1 LFLKTGPER
10 PISAAMKVSVG
21 VLMCVALLSSPSRAL
36 EASPI
41 AKIIQMISDL
51 QAKILA
57 EGAESQKVYE
67 EFAEFCEHRSK
78 DLQYDIKTGKDEKA
92 ELEATIA
99 KEEAKAG
106 ALDEKIDELAG
117 SIASDE
123 GDLKKATEIRE
134 KEFADFSAEE
144 KELMEVVDMI
154 KRAIGILEREMAKS
168 GAAMVQL
175 KNSGSLVQALNVLVH
190 ASALSA
196 KDGAKLTALIQNT
209 RQADDDAEAGAPEAA
224 TYEGHSSGII
234 ETLENLLEE
243 AEGQLSEARKKE
255 TSSKN
260 NYEMLKQSLEDEIA
274 NANKDLEGAKKSLA
288 ASGEAKATAQGE
300 LTVTAKAL
308 AADIATLEDL
318 HKDCLTKAQDFEA
331 ETKSRSEEL
340 KALAEAK
347 KILKETTGGAEAQT
361 YGLNQESSFFQI
373 TSKAGLA
380 QFEAV
385 RLVRDLA
392 RKDHSRALTQL
403 ASRLEMTV
411 RTSSAQGADPFAK
424 VKGLISDMIASLEE
438 AADADATE
446 KAYCDKELAETRAKK
461 EDKTAEI
468 KKLTTKIDQMSTRSA
483 KLKEEVAALQK
494 ALADLMSAQA
504 EMDALREKEG
514 EAFKKNKAE
523 LEQGLD
529 GVKLA
534 LKVLSDYYDSDAAHN
549 AAEGAGSSII
559 GLLEVAE
566 SDLEKELAEV
576 IATEEMAAAD
586 YEKETKENEI
596 DKVTKE
602 QDVKYKTKEAD
613 ELDAAVAEA
622 TADKTGVQA
631 ELDPVL
637 KYLATLEDRC
647 IAKAETYEEKKAK
660 REAEI
665 AGLKEALSILEGQF
679 LFLQKKVRRTHVP
692 LM

>member
-1 LFLKTGPER
+1 
-10 PISAAMKVSVG
+10 M
-21 VLMCVALLSSPSRAL
+21 

-57 EGAESQKVYE
+57 EGTESQRVYE

-78 DLQYDIKTGKDEKA
+78 DLQYEIKTGKDEKA

-99 KEEAKAG
+99 KEDAKAG

-117 SIASDE
+117 SIATDE

-144 KELMEVVDMI
+144 KELMEVIDMI

-175 KNSGSLVQALNVLVH
+175 KNSGNVVQALTVLVR
-190 ASALSA
+190 ASAIGE
-196 KDGAKLTALIQNT
+196 KDAAKLTALIQNS
-209 RQADDDAEAGAPEAA
+209 RQADEDADTGAPAAA

-260 NYEMLKQSLEDEIA
+260 NYEMLKQSLEDDIA
-274 NANKDLEGAKKSLA
+274 NANKDLDGAKKSLA
-288 ASGEAKATAQGE
+288 ASGEAKATAQGD
-300 LTVTAKAL
+300 LTVTSKAL
-308 AADIATLEDL
+308 AADTATLEDL

-331 ETKSRSEEL
+331 ETKSRTEEL

-347 KILKETTGGAEAQT
+347 KILKETTAGAEAQT
-361 YGLNQESSFFQI
+361 YGLNQESFFQV

-392 RKDHSRALTQL
+392 RKDNSRALAQL

-411 RTSSAQGADPFAK
+411 RTSNAQGADPFAK

-446 KAYCDKELAETRAKK
+446 KAFCDKELAETRAKK
-461 EDKTAEI
+461 ADKTAEI
-468 KKLTTKIDQMSTRSA
+468 EKLTTKIDQMSTRSA

-504 EMDALREKEG
+504 AMDKLREEES

-523 LEQGLD
+523 LEQGLE

-586 YEKETKENEI
+586 YEKETKENAI
-596 DKVTKE
+596 DKATKE
-602 QDVKYKTKEAD
+602 QDVKYKAKEAD

-665 AGLKEALSILEGQF
+665 AGLKEALSILDGQSV
-679 LFLQKKVRRTHVP
+679 FLQRKVRRIIGKP
-692 LM
+692 LV

>member
-1 LFLKTGPER
+1 
-10 PISAAMKVSVG
+10 MV
-21 VLMCVALLSSPSRAL
+21 
-36 EASPI
+36 
-41 AKIIQMISDL
+41 IQMLADL

-57 EGAESQKVYE
+57 EGEESQKVYE

-78 DLQYDIKTGKDEKA
+78 DLQYAIKTGKDDKA

-99 KEEAKAG
+99 KEDATAG
-106 ALDEKIDELAG
+106 ALSEKIDELAA

-123 GDLKKATEIRE
+123 GDLKKATEIRAT
-134 KEFADFSAEE
+134 EFVDFSAEE
-144 KELMEVVDMI
+144 KELVEVIDMI

-168 GAAMVQL
+168 GAAMLQI
-175 KNSGSLVQALNVLVH
+175 KNSGSVVQALNVLVQ
-190 ASALSA
+190 ASALSSQ
-196 KDGAKLTALIQNT
+196 DGAKLTALIQNS
-209 RQADDDAEAGAPEAA
+209 RQEEDEGEPGAPEAA
-224 TYEGHSSGII
+224 TYEGHSGGII
-234 ETLENLLEE
+234 ETLENLEE
-243 AEGQLSEARKKE
+243 AAEGQLSDARKKE

-260 NYEMLKQSLEDEIA
+260 NFEMLKQSLEDEIA
-274 NANKDLEGAKKSLA
+274 NANKDLDGAKKSLA
-288 ASGEAKATAQGE
+288 ASGEAKATAQGD
-300 LTVTAKAL
+300 LTVTSKAL
-308 AADIATLEDL
+308 ATDTATLDDL

-331 ETKSRSEEL
+331 ETKSRTEEL

-361 YGLNQESSFFQI
+361 YGLNQESFLQI
-373 TSKAGLA
+373 TSKASLA

-385 RLVRDLA
+385 RFVRDLA
-392 RKDHSRALTQL
+392 RKENSRALTQL
-403 ASRLEMTV
+403 SSRLEMTV
-411 RTSSAQGADPFAK
+411 RTTADPFAK
-424 VKGLISDMIASLEE
+424 VKGLISDMISSLEE

-446 KAYCDKELAETRAKK
+446 KAYCDKELGETRAKK
-461 EDKTAEI
+461 DDKTAEI
-468 KKLTTKIDQMSTRSA
+468 QKLTTKIDQMSTRSA
-483 KLKEEVAALQK
+483 KLKEEVAGLQK
-494 ALADLMSAQA
+494 ALADLASSQA
-504 EMDALREKEG
+504 EMDKLRETEN
-514 EAFKKNKAE
+514 EAYKKNKAE
-523 LEQGLD
+523 LEQGLE

-534 LKVLSDYYDSDAAHN
+534 LKVLSDYYDSDASHN

-566 SDLEKELAEV
+566 SELEKELAEV

-586 YEKETKENEI
+586 YEKETKENAI

-602 QDVKYKTKEAD
+602 QDVKYKSKEAD

-637 KYLATLEDRC
+637 KYLKTLEDRC

-665 AGLKEALSILEGQF
+665 AGLKEALSILEGQS
-679 LFLQKKVRRTHVP
+679 FLQRKVRRART
-692 LM
+692 

>member
-1 LFLKTGPER
+1 MG
-10 PISAAMKVSVG
+10 
-21 VLMCVALLSSPSRAL
+21 
-36 EASPI
+36 
-41 AKIIQMISDL
+41 
-51 QAKILA
+51 
-57 EGAESQKVYE
+57 ESQKLYE

-106 ALDEKIDELAG
+106 ALDEKIGELAG
-117 SIASDE
+117 AIATDE

-134 KEFADFSAEE
+134 KEYADFSAEE
-144 KELMEVVDMI
+144 KELMEVIDMI

-175 KNSGSLVQALNVLVH
+175 KNSGNVVQALNVLVR
-190 ASALSA
+190 ASALNA
-196 KDGAKLTALIQNT
+196 QDGAKLTALIQSSN
-209 RQADDDAEAGAPEAA
+209 RQSDEDGEAGAPEAA

-260 NYEMLKQSLEDEIA
+260 NYEMLKQSLEDDIA
-274 NANKDLEGAKKSLA
+274 NANKDLDESKKSLA
-288 ASGEAKATAQGE
+288 ASGEATATAQAD
-300 LTVTAKAL
+300 LTVTSKAL

-331 ETKSRSEEL
+331 ETKSRTEEL
-340 KALAEAK
+340 KALAEAR

-361 YGLNQESSFFQI
+361 YGLNQESFFQI

-392 RKDHSRALTQL
+392 RRENSRALTQL
-403 ASRLEMTV
+403 ASRLDMTV

-461 EDKTAEI
+461 DDKTAEI
-468 KKLTTKIDQMSTRSA
+468 EKLTTEIDQMSARSA
-483 KLKEEVAALQK
+483 KLKKEVAALQK
-494 ALADLMSAQA
+494 ALADLMSSQA
-504 EMDALREKEG
+504 EMDKLREEEKT
-514 EAFKKNKAE
+514 AYTKNRAE

-534 LKVLSDYYDSDAAHN
+534 LKVLSDYYDSDASHN

-576 IATEEMAAAD
+576 IATEEMAAAT

-596 DKVTKE
+596 EKVTKE
-602 QDVKYKTKEAD
+602 QDVKYKTK
-613 ELDAAVAEA
+613 
-622 TADKTGVQA
+622 
-631 ELDPVL
+631 P
-637 KYLATLEDRC
+637 C
-647 IAKAETYEEKKAK
+647 
-660 REAEI
+660 
-665 AGLKEALSILEGQF
+665 
-679 LFLQKKVRRTHVP
+679 
-692 LM
+692 

>member
-1 LFLKTGPER
+1 
-10 PISAAMKVSVG
+10 M
-21 VLMCVALLSSPSRAL
+21 

-57 EGAESQKVYE
+57 EGAQSQKVYE
-67 EFAEFCEHRSK
+67 EFAEYCEHRSK
-78 DLQYDIKTGKDEKA
+78 DLQYEIKTGKDEKA

-99 KEEAKAG
+99 KEDAKSG
-106 ALDEKIDELAG
+106 ALGEKIDELAG
-117 SIASDE
+117 AIATDE

-144 KELMEVVDMI
+144 KELMEVIDMI

-175 KNSGSLVQALNVLVH
+175 KNSNSVVQALNVLVH

-196 KDGAKLTALIQNT
+196 QDGTKLTALIQNSK
-209 RQADDDAEAGAPEAA
+209 QAEEEEEAGAPEAA
-224 TYEGHSSGII
+224 TYEGHSTGII

-260 NYEMLKQSLEDEIA
+260 NYEMLKQSLEDDIA
-274 NANKDLEGAKKSLA
+274 NANKDLDEAKKSLA
-288 ASGEAKATAQGE
+288 ASGEAKATAQGD
-300 LTVTAKAL
+300 LTVTSKAL
-308 AADIATLEDL
+308 AADISTLDDL

-331 ETKSRSEEL
+331 ETKSRTEEL

-347 KILKETTGGAEAQT
+347 KILKETTAGAEAQT
-361 YGLNQESSFFQI
+361 YGLNQESFLQI

-392 RKDHSRALTQL
+392 RKENSRALAQL

-411 RTSSAQGADPFAK
+411 RTGSAQGADPFAK

-446 KAYCDKELAETRAKK
+446 KAFCDKELAETRAKK
-461 EDKTAEI
+461 DDKTAEI
-468 KKLTTKIDQMSTRSA
+468 EKLSTKIDQMSTRSA
-483 KLKEEVAALQK
+483 KLKEEVAGLQK
-494 ALADLMSAQA
+494 ALADLMNAQA
-504 EMDALREKEG
+504 EMDKLRSE
-514 EAFKKNKAE
+514 EAEAYKKNRAE
-523 LEQGLD
+523 LEQGLE

-534 LKVLSDYYDSDAAHN
+534 LKVLSDYYDSDASHN

-576 IATEEMAAAD
+576 IATEEMAAAT
-586 YEKETKENEI
+586 YEKETKENTI
-596 DKVTKE
+596 DKASKE

-622 TADKTGVQA
+622 TADKTGVEA
-631 ELDPVL
+631 ELAPVL

-665 AGLKEALSILEGQF
+665 AGLKEALSILEGQSV
-679 LFLQKKVRRTHVP
+679 FLQRKARRTKHTP

>member
-1 LFLKTGPER
+1 
-10 PISAAMKVSVG
+10 
-21 VLMCVALLSSPSRAL
+21 
-36 EASPI
+36 
-41 AKIIQMISDL
+41 
-51 QAKILA
+51 
-57 EGAESQKVYE
+57 
-67 EFAEFCEHRSK
+67 
-78 DLQYDIKTGKDEKA
+78 
-92 ELEATIA
+92 
-99 KEEAKAG
+99 
-106 ALDEKIDELAG
+106 
-117 SIASDE
+117 
-123 GDLKKATEIRE
+123 
-134 KEFADFSAEE
+134 
-144 KELMEVVDMI
+144 
-154 KRAIGILEREMAKS
+154 MAKS
-168 GAAMVQL
+168 GAAMIQL
-175 KNSGSLVQALNVLVH
+175 KNSGNVIQALNVLVS
-190 ASALSA
+190 ASALNA
-196 KDGAKLTALIQNT
+196 QDGAKLTALIQSSS
-209 RQADDDAEAGAPEAA
+209 RQSDEEGEAGAPEAA

-260 NYEMLKQSLEDEIA
+260 NYEMLKQSLEDDIA
-274 NANKDLEGAKKSLA
+274 NANKDMDAAKKSLA
-288 ASGEAKATAQGE
+288 ASGETAATTQGD

-308 AADIATLEDL
+308 AADISTLEDL

-361 YGLNQESSFFQI
+361 YGLNQESFLQV
-373 TSKAGLA
+373 TSKASSA
-380 QFEAV
+380 QFAAV

-392 RKDHSRALTQL
+392 RKENSRALTQL

-411 RTSSAQGADPFAK
+411 RTSTTDPFAK
-424 VKGLISDMIASLEE
+424 VKGLISDMIESLEE

-468 KKLTTKIDQMSTRSA
+468 EKLTTKIDQMSARSA

-494 ALADLMSAQA
+494 ALADLMSSQA
-504 EMDALREKEG
+504 EMDKLRDEEKT
-514 EAFKKNKAE
+514 AYTKNRAE

-534 LKVLSDYYDSDAAHN
+534 LKVLSDYYDSDASHN

-586 YEKETKENEI
+586 YEKETKENAI

-602 QDVKYKTKEAD
+602 QDVKYKSKEAD

-622 TADKTGVQA
+622 TADRTGVQA

-637 KYLATLEDRC
+637 KYLKTLEDRC

-665 AGLKEALSILEGQF
+665 AGLKEALEILEGQSV
-679 LFLQKKVRRTHVP
+679 FLQRKARRTKHTP

>member
-1 LFLKTGPER
+1 
-10 PISAAMKVSVG
+10 
-21 VLMCVALLSSPSRAL
+21 
-36 EASPI
+36 
-41 AKIIQMISDL
+41 
-51 QAKILA
+51 LA

-78 DLQYDIKTGKDEKA
+78 DLQYEIKTGQDEKA

-117 SIASDE
+117 SIATDE

-144 KELMEVVDMI
+144 KELLEVVDMI

-175 KNSGSLVQALNVLVH
+175 KNAGSVVQALDVLVH
-190 ASALSA
+190 SAALSA
-196 KDGAKLTALIQNT
+196 QDGSKLTALIQNS
-209 RQADDDAEAGAPEAA
+209 RQADEDSDTGAPAAA

-234 ETLENLLEE
+234 ETLEGLLEE

-260 NYEMLKQSLEDEIA
+260 NYEMLKQALEDDIA
-274 NANKDLEGAKKSLA
+274 NANKDLDEAKKNLA
-288 ASGEAKATAQGE
+288 ASGETKATATGD
-300 LTVTAKAL
+300 LTVTSKAL
-308 AADIATLEDL
+308 SADIATLADL

-347 KILKETTGGAEAQT
+347 KILKETTAGAEAQT
-361 YGLNQESSFFQI
+361 YGLNQESFFQV

-392 RKDHSRALTQL
+392 RKENSRALTQL

-468 KKLTTKIDQMSTRSA
+468 EKLTTKIDQMSTRSA
-483 KLKEEVAALQK
+483 KLKEEVAGLQK

-504 EMDALREKEG
+504 EMDKLREE
-514 EAFKKNKAE
+514 ENTAYKKNKAE

-534 LKVLSDYYDSDAAHN
+534 LKVLSDYYDSKADHN

-576 IATEEMAAAD
+576 IATEEMAAAT

-596 DKVTKE
+596 DKATKE

-665 AGLKEALSILEGQF
+665 AGLKDALSILEGQSA
-679 LFLQKKVRRTHVP
+679 FLQRKVRRTVGAP

>member
-1 LFLKTGPER
+1 
-10 PISAAMKVSVG
+10 MKVCVG
-21 VLMCVALLSSPSRAL
+21 MLMCLALLGTPSRAM

-41 AKIIQMISDL
+41 AKIIQMLSDL

-57 EGAESQKVYE
+57 EGTESQRVYE

-78 DLQYDIKTGKDEKA
+78 DLQYEIKTGKDEKA

-99 KEEAKAG
+99 KEDAKAG

-117 SIASDE
+117 SIATDE

-144 KELMEVVDMI
+144 KELMEVIDMI

-175 KNSGSLVQALNVLVH
+175 KNSGNVVQALTVLVR
-190 ASALSA
+190 ASAIDQ
-196 KDGAKLTALIQNT
+196 KDATKLTALIQNS
-209 RQADDDAEAGAPEAA
+209 RQADEDADTGAPAAA

-234 ETLENLLEE
+234 ETLENLLEQ
-243 AEGQLSEARKKE
+243 ADGQLSEARKKE

-260 NYEMLKQSLEDEIA
+260 NYEMLKQSLEDDIA
-274 NANKDLEGAKKSLA
+274 NANKDFDGAKKSLA
-288 ASGEAKATAQGE
+288 ASGEAKATAQGD
-300 LTVTAKAL
+300 LTVTSKAL
-308 AADIATLEDL
+308 AADTATLEDL

-331 ETKSRSEEL
+331 ETKSRTEEL

-347 KILKETTGGAEAQT
+347 KILKETTAGAEAQT
-361 YGLNQESSFFQI
+361 YGLNQESFFQV

-392 RKDHSRALTQL
+392 RKDNSRALAQL

-411 RTSSAQGADPFAK
+411 RTSNAQGADPFAK

-446 KAYCDKELAETRAKK
+446 KAFCDKELAESRAKK
-461 EDKTAEI
+461 ADKTAEI
-468 KKLTTKIDQMSTRSA
+468 EKLTTKIDQMSTRSA

-504 EMDALREKEG
+504 AMDKLRVEES

-523 LEQGLD
+523 LEQGLE

-586 YEKETKENEI
+586 YEKETKENAI
-596 DKVTKE
+596 DKATKE
-602 QDVKYKTKEAD
+602 QDVKYKAKEAD

-660 REAEI
+660 RESEI
-665 AGLKEALSILEGQF
+665 AGLKEALSILDGQSV
-679 LFLQKKVRRTHVP
+679 FLQRKVRRIIGKP
-692 LM
+692 LV

>member
-1 LFLKTGPER
+1 MA
-10 PISAAMKVSVG
+10 I
-21 VLMCVALLSSPSRAL
+21 

-41 AKIIQMISDL
+41 AKVIQMLADL

-57 EGAESQKVYE
+57 EGVESQKVYE

-78 DLQYDIKTGKDEKA
+78 DLQYAIKTGKDDKA

-99 KEEAKAG
+99 KEDATAG
-106 ALDEKIDELAG
+106 ALSEKIDELAA

-123 GDLKKATEIRE
+123 GDLKKATEIRAT
-134 KEFADFSAEE
+134 EFADFSAEE
-144 KELMEVVDMI
+144 KELVEVIDMI

-168 GAAMVQL
+168 GAAMLQL
-175 KNSGSLVQALNVLVH
+175 KNAGSVVQALNVLVH

-196 KDGAKLTALIQNT
+196 QDGAKLTALIQNS
-209 RQADDDAEAGAPEAA
+209 RQEDDEGEPGAPEAA
-224 TYEGHSSGII
+224 TYEGHSGGII
-234 ETLENLLEE
+234 DTLENLLE
-243 AEGQLSEARKKE
+243 AADGQLSDARKKE

-260 NYEMLKQSLEDEIA
+260 NFEMLKQSLEDEIA
-274 NANKDLEGAKKSLA
+274 NANKDMDDAKKSLS
-288 ASGEAKATAQGE
+288 ASGEAKATAQGD
-300 LTVTAKAL
+300 LTVTSKAL
-308 AADIATLEDL
+308 ATDTATLDDL

-331 ETKSRSEEL
+331 ETKSRTEEL

-361 YGLNQESSFFQI
+361 YGLNQESFLQI
-373 TSKAGLA
+373 TSKASLA

-385 RLVRDLA
+385 RFVRDLA
-392 RKDHSRALTQL
+392 RKENSRALTQL
-403 ASRLEMTV
+403 ASRLDMTV
-411 RTSSAQGADPFAK
+411 RTSTADPFAK
-424 VKGLISDMIASLEE
+424 VKGLISDMIESLEE

-446 KAYCDKELAETRAKK
+446 KAFCDKELAETRAKK
-461 EDKTAEI
+461 ADKTAEI
-468 KKLTTKIDQMSTRSA
+468 EKLTTKIDQMSTRSA

-504 EMDALREKEG
+504 AMDKLREEES

-523 LEQGLD
+523 LEQGLE

-586 YEKETKENEI
+586 YEKETKENAI
-596 DKVTKE
+596 DKATKE

-660 REAEI
+660 RESEI
-665 AGLKEALSILEGQF
+665 AGLKEALSILDGQSV
-679 LFLQKKVRRTHVP
+679 FLQRKVRRTKHTP

>member
-1 LFLKTGPER
+1 MA
-10 PISAAMKVSVG
+10 I
-21 VLMCVALLSSPSRAL
+21 

-41 AKIIQMISDL
+41 AKVIQMLADL

-57 EGAESQKVYE
+57 EGVESQKVYE

-78 DLQYDIKTGKDEKA
+78 DLQYAIKTGKDDKA

-99 KEEAKAG
+99 KEDATAG
-106 ALDEKIDELAG
+106 ALSEKIDELAA

-123 GDLKKATEIRE
+123 GDLKKATEIRAT
-134 KEFADFSAEE
+134 EFADFSAEE
-144 KELMEVVDMI
+144 KELVEVIDMI

-175 KNSGSLVQALNVLVH
+175 KNSGGVLEALNVLVH
-190 ASALSA
+190 ASALNA
-196 KDGAKLTALIQNT
+196 QDGEKLTALIQNSK
-209 RQADDDAEAGAPEAA
+209 QAAEDEDAGAPEAA

-260 NYEMLKQSLEDEIA
+260 NYEMLKQSLEDDIA
-274 NANKDLEGAKKSLA
+274 NANKDLDGAKKSLS
-288 ASGEAKATAQGE
+288 ASGEAKATAQGD
-300 LTVTAKAL
+300 LTVTSKAL
-308 AADIATLEDL
+308 ATDTATLDDL

-331 ETKSRSEEL
+331 ETKSRTEEL

-361 YGLNQESSFFQI
+361 YGLNQESFLQI
-373 TSKAGLA
+373 TSKASLA

-385 RLVRDLA
+385 RFVRDLA
-392 RKDHSRALTQL
+392 RKENSRALTQL
-403 ASRLEMTV
+403 ASRLDMTV
-411 RTSSAQGADPFAK
+411 RTSTADPFAK
-424 VKGLISDMIASLEE
+424 VKGLISDMIESLEE

-446 KAYCDKELAETRAKK
+446 KAYCDKELAETNAKK
-461 EDKTAEI
+461 DDKTAEI
-468 KKLTTKIDQMSTRSA
+468 EKLTTKIDQMSARSA

-494 ALADLMSAQA
+494 ALADLMSSQA
-504 EMDALREKEG
+504 EMDKLREE
-514 EAFKKNKAE
+514 ESTAYKKNKAE
-523 LEQGLD
+523 LDQGLD

-534 LKVLSDYYDSDAAHN
+534 LKVLSDYYDSDASHN

-576 IATEEMAAAD
+576 IATEEMAAAT

-596 DKVTKE
+596 DKATKD

-637 KYLATLEDRC
+637 KYLKTLEDRC

-665 AGLKEALSILEGQF
+665 AGLKEALSILEGQSF
-679 LFLQKKVRRTHVP
+679 FLQRKAKRVSGGSP

>member
-1 LFLKTGPER
+1 MAPLRVFVG
-10 PISAAMKVSVG
+10 G
-21 VLMCVALLSSPSRAL
+21 VLMCASWLGTPGMAMDV
-36 EASPI
+36 SPI
-41 AKIIQMISDL
+41 AKVIQMISDL

-78 DLQYDIKTGKDEKA
+78 DLQYEIKTGKDEKA

-99 KEEAKAG
+99 KEAAKAG

-117 SIASDE
+117 SIATDE
-123 GDLKKATEIRE
+123 GDMKKATEIRD

-144 KELMEVVDMI
+144 KELMEVIDMI

-175 KNSGSLVQALNVLVH
+175 KNSNSVVQALNVLVH

-196 KDGAKLTALIQNT
+196 QDGTKLTALIQNSK
-209 RQADDDAEAGAPEAA
+209 QAEEDEEAGAPEAA

-260 NYEMLKQSLEDEIA
+260 NYEMLKQSLEDDIA
-274 NANKDLEGAKKSLA
+274 NANKDLDEAKKSLA
-288 ASGEAKATAQGE
+288 ASGEAKATAQGD
-300 LTVTAKAL
+300 LTVTSKAL
-308 AADIATLEDL
+308 AADISTLDDL

-331 ETKSRSEEL
+331 ETKSRTEEL

-347 KILKETTGGAEAQT
+347 KILKETTAGAEAQT
-361 YGLNQESSFFQI
+361 YGLNQESFLQI

-385 RLVRDLA
+385 RIVRDLA
-392 RKDHSRALTQL
+392 RKENSRALAQL

-411 RTSSAQGADPFAK
+411 RTGSAQGADPFAK

-446 KAYCDKELAETRAKK
+446 KAFCDKELAETRAKK
-461 EDKTAEI
+461 ADKTAEI
-468 KKLTTKIDQMSTRSA
+468 QKLTTKIDQMSSRSA

-494 ALADLMSAQA
+494 A
-504 EMDALREKEG
+504 
-514 EAFKKNKAE
+514 
-523 LEQGLD
+523 
-529 GVKLA
+529 
-534 LKVLSDYYDSDAAHN
+534 
-549 AAEGAGSSII
+549 
-559 GLLEVAE
+559 
-566 SDLEKELAEV
+566 
-576 IATEEMAAAD
+576 
-586 YEKETKENEI
+586 
-596 DKVTKE
+596 
-602 QDVKYKTKEAD
+602 
-613 ELDAAVAEA
+613 
-622 TADKTGVQA
+622 
-631 ELDPVL
+631 
-637 KYLATLEDRC
+637 
-647 IAKAETYEEKKAK
+647 
-660 REAEI
+660 
-665 AGLKEALSILEGQF
+665 
-679 LFLQKKVRRTHVP
+679 
-692 LM
+692 

>member
-1 LFLKTGPER
+1 MG
-10 PISAAMKVSVG
+10 
-21 VLMCVALLSSPSRAL
+21 
-36 EASPI
+36 
-41 AKIIQMISDL
+41 
-51 QAKILA
+51 
-57 EGAESQKVYE
+57 
-67 EFAEFCEHRSK
+67 
-78 DLQYDIKTGKDEKA
+78 
-92 ELEATIA
+92 EATIA
-99 KEEAKAG
+99 KEDAKAG
-106 ALDEKIDELAG
+106 ALDEKIGELAG
-117 SIASDE
+117 SIATDE

-144 KELMEVVDMI
+144 KELLEVIDMI

-168 GAAMVQL
+168 GAAMIQL
-175 KNSGSLVQALNVLVH
+175 KNAGSVVQALNVLVH

-196 KDGAKLTALIQNT
+196 KDGAKLTALIQDS
-209 RQADDDAEAGAPEAA
+209 RQADEDADAGAPAAA

-260 NYEMLKQSLEDEIA
+260 NYEMLKQSLEDDIA
-274 NANKDLEGAKKSLA
+274 NANKDLDASKKALA
-288 ASGEAKATAQGE
+288 ASGETKATAEGD
-300 LTVTAKAL
+300 LTVTSKAL

-361 YGLNQESSFFQI
+361 YGLNQESFFQI
-373 TSKAGLA
+373 TSKANLA

-385 RLVRDLA
+385 RFVRDLA
-392 RKDHSRALTQL
+392 RKENSRALTQL
-403 ASRLEMTV
+403 ASRLDMTV
-411 RTSSAQGADPFAK
+411 RTSTADPFAK
-424 VKGLISDMIASLEE
+424 VKGLISDMIESLEE

-461 EDKTAEI
+461 DDKTAEI
-468 KKLTTKIDQMSTRSA
+468 EKLTTKIDQMSARSA

-494 ALADLMSAQA
+494 ALADLMSSQA
-504 EMDALREKEG
+504 EMDKLREEEG
-514 EAFKKNKAE
+514 TAYKKNKAE

-534 LKVLSDYYDSDAAHN
+534 LKVLSDYYDSDASHN

-566 SDLEKELAEV
+566 SVLEKELAEV

-637 KYLATLEDRC
+637 KYLTTLEDRC

-665 AGLKEALSILEGQF
+665 AGLKEALSILEGASM
-679 LFLQKKVRRTHVP
+679 FLQRKVRHTVGTP

>member
-1 LFLKTGPER
+1 
-10 PISAAMKVSVG
+10 MKVCVC
-21 VLMCVALLSSPSRAL
+21 VLMCLAVLGTPSTAL
-36 EASPI
+36 EVSPI

-99 KEEAKAG
+99 KEAAKSG

-117 SIASDE
+117 SIATDE
-123 GDLKKATEIRE
+123 GDLKKATEIRD

-144 KELMEVVDMI
+144 KELLEVIDMI

-168 GAAMVQL
+168 GAAMIQL
-175 KNSGSLVQALNVLVH
+175 KNAGSVVEALNVLVH

-196 KDGAKLTALIQNT
+196 NDGAKLTALIQNN
-209 RQADDDAEAGAPEAA
+209 RQEDQDSDAGAPAAA

-234 ETLENLLEE
+234 ETLEGLLEE

-260 NYEMLKQSLEDEIA
+260 NYEMLKQSLEDDIA
-274 NANKDLEGAKKSLA
+274 NANKDLDESKKSLA
-288 ASGEAKATAQGE
+288 ASGEATATAQAD
-300 LTVTAKAL
+300 LTVTSKAL

-331 ETKSRSEEL
+331 ETKSRTEEL

-361 YGLNQESSFFQI
+361 YGLNQESFFQI

-392 RKDHSRALTQL
+392 RKENSRALTQL
-403 ASRLEMTV
+403 ASRLDMTV

-461 EDKTAEI
+461 ADKTAEI
-468 KKLTTKIDQMSTRSA
+468 EKLTTKIDQMSTRSA

-504 EMDALREKEG
+504 EMDQLREKES
-514 EAFKKNKAE
+514 EAYKVNKAE

-534 LKVLSDYYDSDAAHN
+534 LKVLSDYYDSDASHN

-586 YEKETKENEI
+586 YEKETKENAI

-602 QDVKYKTKEAD
+602 QDVKYKSKEAD

-637 KYLATLEDRC
+637 KYLKTLEDRC

-665 AGLKEALSILEGQF
+665 AGLKEALSILEGQSV
-679 LFLQKKVRRTHVP
+679 FLQRKVRRTVGT

>member
-1 LFLKTGPER
+1 MA
-10 PISAAMKVSVG
+10 I
-21 VLMCVALLSSPSRAL
+21 

-41 AKIIQMISDL
+41 AKVIQMLADL

-57 EGAESQKVYE
+57 EGVESQKVYE

-78 DLQYDIKTGKDEKA
+78 DLQYAIKTGKDDKA

-99 KEEAKAG
+99 KEDATAG
-106 ALDEKIDELAG
+106 ALSEKIDELAA

-123 GDLKKATEIRE
+123 GDLKKATEIRAT
-134 KEFADFSAEE
+134 EFADFSAEE
-144 KELMEVVDMI
+144 KELVEVIDMI

-168 GAAMVQL
+168 GAAMLQL
-175 KNSGSLVQALNVLVH
+175 KNAGSVVQALNVLVH

-196 KDGAKLTALIQNT
+196 QDGAKLTALIQNS
-209 RQADDDAEAGAPEAA
+209 RQEDDDAEPGAPEAA
-224 TYEGHSSGII
+224 TYEGHSGGII
-234 ETLENLLEE
+234 DTLENLLE
-243 AEGQLSEARKKE
+243 AADGQLSEARKKE

-260 NYEMLKQSLEDEIA
+260 NYEMLKQSLEDDIA
-274 NANKDLEGAKKSLA
+274 NANKDLDGAKKSLS
-288 ASGEAKATAQGE
+288 ASGEAKATAQGD
-300 LTVTAKAL
+300 LTVTSKAL
-308 AADIATLEDL
+308 ATDTATLDDL

-361 YGLNQESSFFQI
+361 YGLVQESFLQI
-373 TSKAGLA
+373 TSKANLA

-385 RLVRDLA
+385 RFVRDLA
-392 RKDHSRALTQL
+392 RKENSRALTQL

-411 RTSSAQGADPFAK
+411 RTNTADPFAK
-424 VKGLISDMIASLEE
+424 VKGLISDMIESLEE

-446 KAYCDKELAETRAKK
+446 KAFCDKELAETRAKK
-461 EDKTAEI
+461 ADKTAEI
-468 KKLTTKIDQMSTRSA
+468 EKLTTKIDQMSTRSA

-504 EMDALREKEG
+504 EMDQLREKES
-514 EAFKKNKAE
+514 EAYKVNKAE
-523 LEQGLD
+523 LEQGLE

-534 LKVLSDYYDSDAAHN
+534 LKVLSDYYDSDASHN

-576 IATEEMAAAD
+576 IATEEMAAAT

-596 DKVTKE
+596 EKVTKE

-622 TADKTGVQA
+622 TADRTGVQA

-637 KYLATLEDRC
+637 KYLKTLEDRC

-660 REAEI
+660 RDAEI
-665 AGLKEALSILEGQF
+665 AGLKEALEILEGQSS
-679 LFLQKKVRRTHVP
+679 FLQRKAKRVSGGSP

>member
-1 LFLKTGPER
+1 MK
-10 PISAAMKVSVG
+10 ISVSV
-21 VLMCVALLSSPSRAL
+21 LICVALFGVPGKAT

-57 EGAESQKVYE
+57 EGAESQKLYE
-67 EFAEFCEHRSK
+67 EFSEFCEHRSK

-99 KEEAKAG
+99 KEEAKSG
-106 ALDEKIDELAG
+106 ALDEKIGELAG
-117 SIASDE
+117 AIATDE

-134 KEFADFSAEE
+134 KEYADFSAEE
-144 KELMEVVDMI
+144 KELMEVSDMI

-168 GAAMVQL
+168 GASMIQL
-175 KNSGSLVQALNVLVH
+175 KNSGNVIQALNVLVR
-190 ASALSA
+190 ASALNA
-196 KDGAKLTALIQNT
+196 QDGAKLTALIQSSN
-209 RQADDDAEAGAPEAA
+209 RQSDEEGEAGAPEAA

-260 NYEMLKQSLEDEIA
+260 NYEMLKQSLEDDIA
-274 NANKDLEGAKKSLA
+274 NANKDMDAAKKSLA
-288 ASGEAKATAQGE
+288 ASGETAATAQGD

-308 AADIATLEDL
+308 AADISTLEDL

-361 YGLNQESSFFQI
+361 YGLNQESFLQI
-373 TSKAGLA
+373 TSKASLA

-385 RLVRDLA
+385 RFVRDLA
-392 RKDHSRALTQL
+392 RKENSRALTQL
-403 ASRLEMTV
+403 SSRLEMTV
-411 RTSSAQGADPFAK
+411 RTSTADPFAK
-424 VKGLISDMIASLEE
+424 VKGLISDMIESLEE

-446 KAYCDKELAETRAKK
+446 KAFCDKELAETRAKK

-468 KKLTTKIDQMSTRSA
+468 EKLTTKIDQMSARSA

-494 ALADLMSAQA
+494 ALADLMSSQA
-504 EMDALREKEG
+504 EMDKLRAEEKT
-514 EAFKKNKAE
+514 AYTKNRAE

-534 LKVLSDYYDSDAAHN
+534 LKVLSDYYDSDASHN

-566 SDLEKELAEV
+566 SDLEKGLAEV
-576 IATEEMAAAD
+576 IATEEMAAAT

-596 DKVTKE
+596 EKVTKE

-637 KYLATLEDRC
+637 KYLKTLEDRC

-665 AGLKEALSILEGQF
+665 AGLKEALQILEGQS
-679 LFLQKKVRRTHVP
+679 FLQRKARRVRGTP

>member
-1 LFLKTGPER
+1 
-10 PISAAMKVSVG
+10 M
-21 VLMCVALLSSPSRAL
+21 
-36 EASPI
+36 
-41 AKIIQMISDL
+41 
-51 QAKILA
+51 
-57 EGAESQKVYE
+57 
-67 EFAEFCEHRSK
+67 
-78 DLQYDIKTGKDEKA
+78 
-92 ELEATIA
+92 
-99 KEEAKAG
+99 
-106 ALDEKIDELAG
+106 
-117 SIASDE
+117 
-123 GDLKKATEIRE
+123 
-134 KEFADFSAEE
+134 
-144 KELMEVVDMI
+144 
-154 KRAIGILEREMAKS
+154 
-168 GAAMVQL
+168 
-175 KNSGSLVQALNVLVH
+175 
-190 ASALSA
+190 
-196 KDGAKLTALIQNT
+196 
-209 RQADDDAEAGAPEAA
+209 
-224 TYEGHSSGII
+224 
-234 ETLENLLEE
+234 
-243 AEGQLSEARKKE
+243 
-255 TSSKN
+255 SSKN
-260 NYEMLKQSLEDEIA
+260 NYEMLKQSLEDDIRF
-274 NANKDLEGAKKSLA
+274 ANKDLDAAKKSLA
-288 ASGEAKATAQGE
+288 ASGETKATAQGD
-300 LTVTAKAL
+300 LTVTSKAL
-308 AADIATLEDL
+308 AADISTLGDL

-361 YGLNQESSFFQI
+361 YGLNQESFFQI

-392 RKDHSRALTQL
+392 RKDNSRALTQL
-403 ASRLEMTV
+403 ASRLEMTL
-411 RTSSAQGADPFAK
+411 RTSNAQGADPFAK

-446 KAYCDKELAETRAKK
+446 KAFCDKELAETRAKK
-461 EDKTAEI
+461 DDKTAEI
-468 KKLTTKIDQMSTRSA
+468 EKLTTKIDQMSTRSA
-483 KLKEEVAALQK
+483 KLKEEVTALQK

-504 EMDALREKEG
+504 EMDKLREEEN
-514 EAFKKNKAE
+514 EAYKKNKAE
-523 LEQGLD
+523 LEQGLE

-534 LKVLSDYYDSDAAHN
+534 LKVLSDYYDSDASHN

-586 YEKETKENEI
+586 YEKETKENAI

-602 QDVKYKTKEAD
+602 QDVKYKSKEAD

-637 KYLATLEDRC
+637 KYLKTLEDRC

-660 REAEI
+660 RDAEI
-665 AGLKEALSILEGQF
+665 AGLKEALSILEGQS
-679 LFLQKKVRRTHVP
+679 FLQRKARRTVGT

>member
-1 LFLKTGPER
+1 
-10 PISAAMKVSVG
+10 MKVCVG
-21 VLMCVALLSSPSRAL
+21 VLMCVALLGTPSRAL

-78 DLQYDIKTGKDEKA
+78 DLQYDIKTGSDEKA

-99 KEEAKAG
+99 KETAKSG

-117 SIASDE
+117 AIATDE
-123 GDLKKATEIRE
+123 GDLKKATEIRD

-144 KELMEVVDMI
+144 KELMEVIDMI

-168 GAAMVQL
+168 GASMLQL
-175 KNSGSLVQALNVLVH
+175 KNTGSVVQALNVLVQ

-196 KDGAKLTALIQNT
+196 KDGAKLTALVQES
-209 RQADDDAEAGAPEAA
+209 RQADQDADAGAPEAA

-234 ETLENLLEE
+234 ETLESLLEE

-260 NYEMLKQSLEDEIA
+260 NYEMLKQSLEDDIA
-274 NANKDLEGAKKSLA
+274 NANKDLDEAKTNLA
-288 ASGEAKATAQGE
+288 KSGEEIATAQAD
-300 LTVTAKAL
+300 LTVTSKAL
-308 AADIATLEDL
+308 SADIATLADL

-361 YGLNQESSFFQI
+361 YGLNQESFFQI

-385 RLVRDLA
+385 RMVRDLA
-392 RKDHSRALTQL
+392 RRENSRALTQL

-411 RTSSAQGADPFAK
+411 RTGTAQGADPFAK

-468 KKLTTKIDQMSTRSA
+468 EKLTTKIDQMSTRSA

-504 EMDALREKEG
+504 EMDALREKES
-514 EAFKKNKAE
+514 EAYKVNKAE

-534 LKVLSDYYDSDAAHN
+534 LKVLSDYYDSDASHN

-576 IATEEMAAAD
+576 IATEEMAAAN

-622 TADKTGVQA
+622 TADKTGVEA
-631 ELDPVL
+631 ELAPVL
-637 KYLATLEDRC
+637 KYLKTLEDRC

-665 AGLKEALSILEGQF
+665 QGLKEALSILEGASM
-679 LFLQKKVRRTHVP
+679 FLQRKVRHTVGTP

>member
-1 LFLKTGPER
+1 MDQETD
-10 PISAAMKVSVG
+10 
-21 VLMCVALLSSPSRAL
+21 
-36 EASPI
+36 
-41 AKIIQMISDL
+41 QD
-51 QAKILA
+51 
-57 EGAESQKVYE
+57 
-67 EFAEFCEHRSK
+67 
-78 DLQYDIKTGKDEKA
+78 T
-92 ELEATIA
+92 
-99 KEEAKAG
+99 
-106 ALDEKIDELAG
+106 
-117 SIASDE
+117 
-123 GDLKKATEIRE
+123 
-134 KEFADFSAEE
+134 
-144 KELMEVVDMI
+144 
-154 KRAIGILEREMAKS
+154 
-168 GAAMVQL
+168 
-175 KNSGSLVQALNVLVH
+175 
-190 ASALSA
+190 
-196 KDGAKLTALIQNT
+196 
-209 RQADDDAEAGAPEAA
+209 EAGAPEAA

-243 AEGQLSEARKKE
+243 AEGQLSEARKEE
-255 TSSKN
+255 TSAKN

-274 NANKDLEGAKKSLA
+274 FSNKDFDGAKKSLA
-288 ASGEAKATAQGE
+288 ASGEAKATAQGD
-300 LTVTAKAL
+300 LTVTSKAL
-308 AADIATLEDL
+308 AADTATLEDL

-361 YGLNQESSFFQI
+361 YGLNQESFFQI

-392 RKDHSRALTQL
+392 RKENSRALTQL
-403 ASRLEMTV
+403 ASRLDMTV
-411 RTSSAQGADPFAK
+411 RMGSAQGADPFAK

-438 AADADATE
+438 AAAADATE
-446 KAYCDKELAETRAKK
+446 KAYCDKELAESRAKK
-461 EDKTAEI
+461 ADKTAEI
-468 KKLTTKIDQMSTRSA
+468 EKLTTKIDQMSTRSA
-483 KLKEEVAALQK
+483 KLKEEVAAVQK

-504 EMDALREKEG
+504 EMDQLREKES
-514 EAFKKNKAE
+514 EAYKVNKAE

-534 LKVLSDYYDSDAAHN
+534 LKVLSDYYDSDASHN

-576 IATEEMAAAD
+576 IATEEMAAAN
-586 YEKETKENEI
+586 YEKETKENTIE
-596 DKVTKE
+596 KATKE
-602 QDVKYKTKEAD
+602 QDVKYKSKEAD

-622 TADKTGVQA
+622 TADRTGVQA

-660 REAEI
+660 RDAEI
-665 AGLKEALSILEGQF
+665 AGLKEALSILEGQSA
-679 LFLQKKVRRTHVP
+679 FLQRKVRRSRGGTP

>member
-1 LFLKTGPER
+1 MLRQEP
-10 PISAAMKVSVG
+10 SMK
-21 VLMCVALLSSPSRAL
+21 
-36 EASPI
+36 
-41 AKIIQMISDL
+41 
-51 QAKILA
+51 
-57 EGAESQKVYE
+57 
-67 EFAEFCEHRSK
+67 
-78 DLQYDIKTGKDEKA
+78 
-92 ELEATIA
+92 
-99 KEEAKAG
+99 
-106 ALDEKIDELAG
+106 KIDELAG
-117 SIASDE
+117 SIATDE
-123 GDLKKATEIRE
+123 GDMKRATEIRD

-144 KELMEVVDMI
+144 KELLEVTEMI

-175 KNSGSLVQALNVLVH
+175 KNAGSVVEALNVLVH

-196 KDGAKLTALIQNT
+196 KDGSKLTALIQNSK
-209 RQADDDAEAGAPEAA
+209 QADEDTDTGAPAAA

-243 AEGQLSEARKKE
+243 ADGQLSEARKKE
-255 TSSKN
+255 TSTKN
-260 NYEMLKQSLEDEIA
+260 NYEMLKQSLEDDIA
-274 NANKDLEGAKKSLA
+274 NANKDFDGAKKSLA
-288 ASGEAKATAQGE
+288 ASGEAKATAEGD
-300 LTVTAKAL
+300 LTVTSKAL
-308 AADIATLEDL
+308 ATDTATLEDL

-347 KILKETTGGAEAQT
+347 KILKETTGSAEAQT

-373 TSKAGLA
+373 TAKAGLA
-380 QFEAV
+380 QFEAI

-446 KAYCDKELAETRAKK
+446 KAYCDKELGETRAKK

-468 KKLTTKIDQMSTRSA
+468 EKLTTKIDQMSTRSA
-483 KLKEEVAALQK
+483 KLREEVAGLQK
-494 ALADLMSAQA
+494 ALADLSSSQA
-504 EMDALREKEG
+504 EMDRLREVEG
-514 EAFKKNKAE
+514 EAYKKNRAE

-534 LKVLSDYYDSDAAHN
+534 LKVLSDYYDSDASHN

-576 IATEEMAAAD
+576 IATEEMAAAT
-586 YEKETKENEI
+586 YEKETKENTI
-596 DKVTKE
+596 DK
-602 QDVKYKTKEAD
+602 
-613 ELDAAVAEA
+613 AA
-622 TADKTGVQA
+622 KVQV
-631 ELDPVL
+631 PVSS
-637 KYLATLEDRC
+637 AC
-647 IAKAETYEEKKAK
+647 
-660 REAEI
+660 
-665 AGLKEALSILEGQF
+665 
-679 LFLQKKVRRTHVP
+679 
-692 LM
+692 

>member
-1 LFLKTGPER
+1 
-10 PISAAMKVSVG
+10 M
-21 VLMCVALLSSPSRAL
+21 
-36 EASPI
+36 
-41 AKIIQMISDL
+41 
-51 QAKILA
+51 
-57 EGAESQKVYE
+57 
-67 EFAEFCEHRSK
+67 
-78 DLQYDIKTGKDEKA
+78 
-92 ELEATIA
+92 
-99 KEEAKAG
+99 
-106 ALDEKIDELAG
+106 
-117 SIASDE
+117 
-123 GDLKKATEIRE
+123 
-134 KEFADFSAEE
+134 
-144 KELMEVVDMI
+144 
-154 KRAIGILEREMAKS
+154 
-168 GAAMVQL
+168 
-175 KNSGSLVQALNVLVH
+175 
-190 ASALSA
+190 
-196 KDGAKLTALIQNT
+196 
-209 RQADDDAEAGAPEAA
+209 
-224 TYEGHSSGII
+224 
-234 ETLENLLEE
+234 
-243 AEGQLSEARKKE
+243 
-255 TSSKN
+255 
-260 NYEMLKQSLEDEIA
+260 
-274 NANKDLEGAKKSLA
+274 
-288 ASGEAKATAQGE
+288 
-300 LTVTAKAL
+300 
-308 AADIATLEDL
+308 
-318 HKDCLTKAQDFEA
+318 
-331 ETKSRSEEL
+331 KSRSEEL

-392 RKDHSRALTQL
+392 RKDNSRALAQL

-411 RTSSAQGADPFAK
+411 RTSNAQGADPFAK

-468 KKLTTKIDQMSTRSA
+468 EKLTTKIDQMSTRSA

-504 EMDALREKEG
+504 EMDKLREVEG
-514 EAFKKNKAE
+514 EAYKKNRAE

-534 LKVLSDYYDSDAAHN
+534 LKVLSDYYDSDASHN

-576 IATEEMAAAD
+576 IATEEMAAAT

-622 TADKTGVQA
+622 AADKTGVQA

-637 KYLATLEDRC
+637 KYLKTLEDRC

-665 AGLKEALSILEGQF
+665 AGLKEALQILEGQS
-679 LFLQKKVRRTHVP
+679 FLQRKAKRVRGGTP

>member
-1 LFLKTGPER
+1 
-10 PISAAMKVSVG
+10 
-21 VLMCVALLSSPSRAL
+21 
-36 EASPI
+36 
-41 AKIIQMISDL
+41 
-51 QAKILA
+51 
-57 EGAESQKVYE
+57 
-67 EFAEFCEHRSK
+67 
-78 DLQYDIKTGKDEKA
+78 
-92 ELEATIA
+92 
-99 KEEAKAG
+99 
-106 ALDEKIDELAG
+106 
-117 SIASDE
+117 
-123 GDLKKATEIRE
+123 
-134 KEFADFSAEE
+134 
-144 KELMEVVDMI
+144 
-154 KRAIGILEREMAKS
+154 
-168 GAAMVQL
+168 
-175 KNSGSLVQALNVLVH
+175 
-190 ASALSA
+190 
-196 KDGAKLTALIQNT
+196 
-209 RQADDDAEAGAPEAA
+209 
-224 TYEGHSSGII
+224 
-234 ETLENLLEE
+234 
-243 AEGQLSEARKKE
+243 
-255 TSSKN
+255 
-260 NYEMLKQSLEDEIA
+260 MLKQSLEDDIA
-274 NANKDLEGAKKSLA
+274 NANKDLDAAKKSLA
-288 ASGEAKATAQGE
+288 SSGETEATAQGD

-347 KILKETTGGAEAQT
+347 KILKETTAGAEAQT
-361 YGLNQESSFFQI
+361 YGLNQESFLQI

-392 RKDHSRALTQL
+392 RKENSRALTQL

-411 RTSSAQGADPFAK
+411 RTNTADPFAK

-446 KAYCDKELAETRAKK
+446 KAFCDKELAETNAKK
-461 EDKTAEI
+461 DDKSAEI
-468 KKLTTKIDQMSTRSA
+468 EKLSTKIDQMSTRSA

-504 EMDALREKEG
+504 EMDKLREEEN
-514 EAFKKNKAE
+514 EAYKKNKAE

-534 LKVLSDYYDSDAAHN
+534 LKVLSDYYDSDASHN

-576 IATEEMAAAD
+576 IATEEMAAARYD
-586 YEKETKENEI
+586 KETKENAIE
-596 DKVTKE
+596 KTTKE

-622 TADKTGVQA
+622 TADKTAVQA

-637 KYLATLEDRC
+637 KYLKTLEGRC

-660 REAEI
+660 RDAEI
-665 AGLKEALSILEGQF
+665 AGLKEALEILEGQSS
-679 LFLQKKVRRTHVP
+679 FLQRKVRRVIGGSS
-692 LM
+692 MM

>member
-1 LFLKTGPER
+1 
-10 PISAAMKVSVG
+10 MKLCVG
-21 VLMCVALLSSPSRAL
+21 VLMCAALLGIPGRAM

-57 EGAESQKVYE
+57 EGTESQKLYE

-99 KEEAKAG
+99 KEKAKAG

-117 SIASDE
+117 SIATDE
-123 GDLKKATEIRE
+123 ADLKKATEIRE
-134 KEFADFSAEE
+134 KEYADFSAEE
-144 KELMEVVDMI
+144 KELMEVIDMI

-168 GAAMVQL
+168 GTAMVQL
-175 KNSGSLVQALNVLVH
+175 KNSGNVVEALNVLVR
-190 ASALSA
+190 ASALNA
-196 KDGAKLTALIQNT
+196 QDGAKLTALIQNS
-209 RQADDDAEAGAPEAA
+209 RQSEEEEDAGAPEAA
-224 TYEGHSSGII
+224 TYEGQSSGII

-260 NYEMLKQSLEDEIA
+260 NYEMLKQSVEDDIA
-274 NANKDLEGAKKSLA
+274 NANKDLDATKKTLA
-288 ASGEAKATAQGE
+288 ASGETAATAQGD
-300 LTVTAKAL
+300 LTVTSKAL

-318 HKDCLTKAQDFEA
+318 HKDCLSKAQDFEA

-347 KILKETTGGAEAQT
+347 KILNETTGGAEAQT
-361 YGLNQESSFFQI
+361 YGLNQESFLQI
-373 TSKAGLA
+373 TSKASLA

-385 RLVRDLA
+385 RFVRDLA
-392 RKDHSRALTQL
+392 RKENSRVLMQL
-403 ASRLEMTV
+403 ASRLDMTV
-411 RTSSAQGADPFAK
+411 RTSSADPFTK

-468 KKLTTKIDQMSTRSA
+468 EKLTTKIDQMSTRSA

-494 ALADLMSAQA
+494 ALADLMSSQA
-504 EMDALREKEG
+504 EMDNLREEEKETYT
-514 EAFKKNKAE
+514 KHKAE
-523 LEQGLD
+523 LEQGLE
-529 GVKLA
+529 GVKVA
-534 LKVLSDYYDSDAAHN
+534 LKVLSDYYDSDSSHN

-576 IATEEMAAAD
+576 IATEEMAAAT
-586 YEKETKENEI
+586 YEKETKENTIE
-596 DKVTKE
+596 KATKE

-647 IAKAETYEEKKAK
+647 IAKAETFEEKKAK

-665 AGLKEALSILEGQF
+665 TGLKEALEILEGQSS
-679 LFLQKKVRRTHVP
+679 FLQRKVRRAKGGIP

>member
-1 LFLKTGPER
+1 MG
-10 PISAAMKVSVG
+10 
-21 VLMCVALLSSPSRAL
+21 
-36 EASPI
+36 
-41 AKIIQMISDL
+41 
-51 QAKILA
+51 
-57 EGAESQKVYE
+57 
-67 EFAEFCEHRSK
+67 
-78 DLQYDIKTGKDEKA
+78 
-92 ELEATIA
+92 
-99 KEEAKAG
+99 
-106 ALDEKIDELAG
+106 
-117 SIASDE
+117 
-123 GDLKKATEIRE
+123 
-134 KEFADFSAEE
+134 
-144 KELMEVVDMI
+144 
-154 KRAIGILEREMAKS
+154 
-168 GAAMVQL
+168 
-175 KNSGSLVQALNVLVH
+175 
-190 ASALSA
+190 
-196 KDGAKLTALIQNT
+196 
-209 RQADDDAEAGAPEAA
+209 
-224 TYEGHSSGII
+224 YEGHSSGII
-234 ETLENLLEE
+234 ETLETLLEE

-260 NYEMLKQSLEDEIA
+260 NYEMLKQSLEDDIA
-274 NANKDLEGAKKSLA
+274 NANKDFDASKKSLA
-288 ASGEAKATAQGE
+288 ASGETKATAQGD
-300 LTVTAKAL
+300 LAVTSKAL
-308 AADIATLEDL
+308 AADISTLEDL

-347 KILKETTGGAEAQT
+347 KMLKETTAGAEAQT
-361 YGLNQESSFFQI
+361 YGLNQESFLQI
-373 TSKAGLA
+373 TSKVGLA

-385 RLVRDLA
+385 RMVRDLA
-392 RKDHSRALTQL
+392 RRENSRALTQL
-403 ASRLEMTV
+403 ASRLEMTA

-446 KAYCDKELAETRAKK
+446 KAFCDKELAETRAKK
-461 EDKTAEI
+461 TDKTAEI
-468 KKLTTKIDQMSTRSA
+468 EKLSTKIDQMSTRSA

-504 EMDALREKEG
+504 EMDSLREKES
-514 EAFKKNKAE
+514 AAYKTNKAE

-534 LKVLSDYYDSDAAHN
+534 LKVLSEYYDSDASHN
-549 AAEGAGSSII
+549 AAEGPGSSII

-637 KYLATLEDRC
+637 KYLKTLEDRC

-665 AGLKEALSILEGQF
+665 AGLKEALEILEGQSF
-679 LFLQKKVRRTHVP
+679 FLQRKAKRVRGGTP